1 MAAKRRRTEEAMPS
15 HQEFSGIHTNV
26 LRHPDILMSLG
37 VVGVLMIMLLPLP
50 RFALDVLL
58 AFNITLA
65 IIVLLV
71 GMQVRKPLEFSV
83 FPSVLL
89 MVTLFRL
96 SLNIAST
103 RLILLHGNEGPSAA
117 GEVIRAFGNFV
128 VGGSYTVGLVVFMIL
143 VVINFVVV
151 TKGAGRIAEVAAR
164 FTLDAMPGKQM
175 SIDAD
180 LNAGLINESDARRRR
195 KEVSEEA
202 DFYGAM
208 DGASKFVRG
217 DAIAAVIII
226 LVNIIGG
233 LTIGVLQQGLS
244 LAAAAQNYTLLTVG
258 EGLVA
263 QVPALIIS
271 TAAGIVVT
279 RAASDA
285 DLGHEIASQIF
296 ISPKVLGTASAILLG
311 LGVIPG
317 LPHIAFLLLGGLS
330 GWLAYELNQQAQQPT
345 VEVQQSVGANPAE
358 PTPSVVPLDLMEVQ
372 VGYGL
377 IGLVDGD
384 RGGALLER
392 IKGLRRQIAS
402 EMGFVVPPIHI
413 RDNLQLR
420 ANDYAV
426 VLKGVELVR
435 GEVLPGHVLAI
446 DPGTARKGV
455 VQGIA
460 TKEPAFGLPALWI
473 PEAGREQAQMVG
485 YTVVDGSSAIA
496 THLSEII
503 KRHAYELLGRQ
514 EVQTLLDELG
524 KAHPKLVEELVPA
537 LLPLGAIVR
546 ILSNLLREGVPI
558 RDLRTILEAVAD
570 HATVSKDADSLT
582 EAARQALAR
591 TITKQY
597 LSPDGVLPVISL
609 DPRLDRALVEQ
620 VTANGQGGYWTVDPA
635 VSHRLIGALKLAAE
649 RVASRGQQPIILCSP
664 TLRRHIRRL
673 TDRVLSTVPVLAPTE
688 IDGMATVKAA
698 ETVRIGDE
706 AA

>member
-1 MAAKRRRTEEAMPS
+1 VAVQRRRIVEAVSSP
-15 HQEFSGIHTNV
+15 ESGFTMQSNI
-26 LRHPDILMSLG
+26 LRHPDILMSLA

-50 RFALDVLL
+50 RFALDILL

-65 IIVLLV
+65 IVVLLV

-103 RLILLHGNEGPSAA
+103 RLILLHGNEGPAAA

-128 VGGSYTVGLVVFMIL
+128 VGGSYTVGLVIFVIL

-180 LNAGLINESDARRRR
+180 LNSGLVNEAEARRRR

-233 LTIGVLQQGLS
+233 LTIGILQQGMS
-244 LAAAAQNYTLLTVG
+244 LASAAQNYTLLTVG

-279 RAASDA
+279 RAASDGN
-285 DLGHEIASQIF
+285 LGHEIASQVF
-296 ISPKVLGTASAILLG
+296 FSPKVLGTASVILLG
-311 LGVIPG
+311 LGVVPG
-317 LPHIAFLLLGGLS
+317 LPHVAFLLLGGLS
-330 GWLAYELNQQAQQPT
+330 GWLAYELNQQAQQPA
-345 VEVQQSVGANPAE
+345 VEVQAAAAKPVE
-358 PTPSVVPLDLMEVQ
+358 PTPSVIPLDLMEVQ

-384 RGGALLER
+384 RGGALLDR
-392 IKGLRRQIAS
+392 IKGLRRQVAS

-420 ANDYAV
+420 PNDYAV

-446 DPGTARKGV
+446 DPGTARKGS
-455 VQGIA
+455 VQGIP

-473 PEAGREQAQMVG
+473 SDVGREQAQMAG

-514 EVQTLLDELG
+514 EVQALLEELG
-524 KAHPKLVEELVPA
+524 KVHPKLVEELVPA

-570 HATVSKDADSLT
+570 QATVSKDTDSLT

-597 LSPDGVLPVISL
+597 LSPDGILPVISL

-620 VTANGQGGYWTVDPA
+620 VTANGQGAYWAVDPN
-635 VSHRLIGALKLAAE
+635 VSQRLIGALKLAAE
-649 RVASRGQQPIILCSP
+649 RVAARGQQPIILCSP
-664 TLRRHIRRL
+664 ILRRHIRRL
-673 TDRVLSTVPVLAPTE
+673 TDRVLSTVPVLAPNE
-688 IDGMATVKAA
+688 IDGMATIKSA
-698 ETVRIGDE
+698 ETIRIGDE

>member
-1 MAAKRRRTEEAMPS
+1 MQMNI
-15 HQEFSGIHTNV
+15 F
-26 LRHPDILMSLG
+26 RHPDILMSLG

-50 RFALDVLL
+50 RFALDILL
-58 AFNITLA
+58 AFNIMLA
-65 IIVLLV
+65 IVVLLV

-103 RLILLHGNEGPSAA
+103 RLILLHGNEGPAAA

-128 VGGSYTVGLVVFMIL
+128 VGGSYTVGLVIFVIL

-195 KEVSEEA
+195 REVSEES

-217 DAIAAVIII
+217 DAVAAVIII
-226 LVNIIGG
+226 LVNILGG
-233 LTIGVLQQGLS
+233 LTIGILQQGMS

-271 TAAGIVVT
+271 TAACIVVT
-279 RAASDA
+279 RAASDGN
-285 DLGHEIASQIF
+285 LGHEIASQVF
-296 ISPKVLGTASAILLG
+296 FSPKVLGTASAILLG
-311 LGVIPG
+311 LGIVPG

-330 GWLAYELNQQAQQPT
+330 GWLAYELNQQALQPT
-345 VEVQQSVGANPAE
+345 VDVQEAAAVKPVE

-384 RGGALLER
+384 RGGALLDR
-392 IKGLRRQIAS
+392 IKGLRRQIAAD
-402 EMGFVVPPIHI
+402 MGFVVPPIHI

-420 ANDYAV
+420 SNDYAV

-455 VQGIA
+455 VQGIP

-514 EVQTLLDELG
+514 EVQILLEELG
-524 KAHPKLVEELVPA
+524 KSHPKLVEELVPA

-570 HATVSKDADSLT
+570 HATVSKDPDSLT

-597 LSPDGVLPVISL
+597 LSPDGILPVISL

-620 VTANGQGGYWTVDPA
+620 VSTSGQGSYWAVDPN

-649 RVASRGQQPIILCSP
+649 RVAARGQQPIILCSP
-664 TLRRHIRRL
+664 VLRRHIRRL
-673 TDRVLSTVPVLAPTE
+673 TDRVLSTVPVLAPNE
-688 IDGMATVKAA
+688 IDGIATIKSA
-698 ETVRIGDE
+698 ETIRIGDE

>member
-1 MAAKRRRTEEAMPS
+1 MAGQRRRTDQIIPS
-15 HQEFSGIHTNV
+15 QANALTMQMQG
-26 LRHPDILMSLG
+26 LRHPDIVMSLA

-50 RFALDVLL
+50 RFALDILL

-65 IIVLLV
+65 IVVLLV

-103 RLILLHGNEGPSAA
+103 RLILLHGNEGPAAA

-128 VGGSYTVGLVVFMIL
+128 VGGSYTVGLVIFVIL

-180 LNAGLINESDARRRR
+180 LNSGLVNEAEARRRR

-226 LVNIIGG
+226 LVNIVGG
-233 LTIGVLQQGLS
+233 LTIGILQQGMS
-244 LAAAAQNYTLLTVG
+244 LASAAQNYTLLTVG

-279 RAASDA
+279 RAASDGS
-285 DLGHEIASQIF
+285 LGHEIASQVF
-296 ISPKVLGTASAILLG
+296 FSPKVLGTASVILIG
-311 LGVIPG
+311 LGIVPG
-317 LPHIAFLLLGGLS
+317 LPHVAFLLLGGLS

-345 VEVQQSVGANPAE
+345 VEVQAAAAKPTE
-358 PTPSVVPLDLMEVQ
+358 TTPSVVPLDLMEVQ

-384 RGGALLER
+384 RGGALLDR

-402 EMGFVVPPIHI
+402 EMGFVIPPIHI

-420 ANDYAV
+420 PNDYAV

-435 GEVLPGHVLAI
+435 GEVLPGHILAI

-455 VQGIA
+455 VQGIP

-473 PEAGREQAQMVG
+473 SEAAREQAQMVG

-514 EVQTLLDELG
+514 EVQALLEEVG
-524 KAHPKLVEELVPA
+524 KVHPKLVEELVPA

-570 HATVSKDADSLT
+570 HATVSKDTDSLT

-597 LSPDGVLPVISL
+597 VSPDGVLPVISL

-620 VTANGQGGYWTVDPA
+620 VTANGQGVYWTVDPN
-635 VSHRLIGALKLAAE
+635 VSQRLIGALKSAAE
-649 RVASRGQQPIILCSP
+649 RVAARGQQPVILCSP
-664 TLRRHIRRL
+664 VLRRHIRRL
-673 TDRVLSTVPVLAPTE
+673 TDRVLSTVPVLAPNE
-688 IDGMATVKAA
+688 IDGMATIKSA
-698 ETVRIGDE
+698 ETIRIGDE

>member
-1 MAAKRRRTEEAMPS
+1 MQMNI
-15 HQEFSGIHTNV
+15 F
-26 LRHPDILMSLG
+26 RHPDILMSLG

-50 RFALDVLL
+50 RFALDILL
-58 AFNITLA
+58 AFNIMLA
-65 IIVLLV
+65 IVVLLV

-103 RLILLHGNEGPSAA
+103 RLILLHGNEGPAAA

-128 VGGSYTVGLVVFMIL
+128 VGGSYTVGLVIFVIL

-217 DAIAAVIII
+217 DAVAAVIII
-226 LVNIIGG
+226 LVNILGG
-233 LTIGVLQQGLS
+233 LTIGILQQGMS

-279 RAASDA
+279 RAASDGN
-285 DLGHEIASQIF
+285 LGHEIASQVF
-296 ISPKVLGTASAILLG
+296 FSPKVLGTASAILLG
-311 LGVIPG
+311 LGVVPG

-330 GWLAYELNQQAQQPT
+330 GWLAYELNQQALQPT
-345 VEVQQSVGANPAE
+345 VDAQEAAAVKPVE

-384 RGGALLER
+384 RGGALLDR
-392 IKGLRRQIAS
+392 IKGLRRQIAAD
-402 EMGFVVPPIHI
+402 MGFVVPPIHI

-420 ANDYAV
+420 SNDYAV

-455 VQGIA
+455 VQGIP

-514 EVQTLLDELG
+514 EVQILLEELG
-524 KAHPKLVEELVPA
+524 KSHPKLVEELVPA

-570 HATVSKDADSLT
+570 HATVSKDPDSLT

-597 LSPDGVLPVISL
+597 LSPDGILPVISL

-620 VTANGQGGYWTVDPA
+620 VSTSGQGSYWAVDPN

-649 RVASRGQQPIILCSP
+649 RVAARGQQPIILCSP
-664 TLRRHIRRL
+664 VLRRHIRRL
-673 TDRVLSTVPVLAPTE
+673 TDRVLSTVPVLAPNE
-688 IDGMATVKAA
+688 IDGIATIKSA
-698 ETVRIGDE
+698 ETIRIGDE

>member
-1 MAAKRRRTEEAMPS
+1 MP
-15 HQEFSGIHTNV
+15 TNV
-26 LRHPDILMSLG
+26 LRHPDILMSLA

-50 RFALDVLL
+50 RFALDILL

-65 IIVLLV
+65 IVVLLV

-103 RLILLHGNEGPSAA
+103 RLILLHGNEGPTAA

-128 VGGSYTVGLVVFMIL
+128 VGGSYTVGLVIFVIL

-180 LNAGLINESDARRRR
+180 LNSGLINEAEARRRR

-233 LTIGVLQQGLS
+233 LTIGILQQGMS
-244 LAAAAQNYTLLTVG
+244 LASAAQNYTLLTVG

-263 QVPALIIS
+263 QMPALIIS

-279 RAASDA
+279 RAASDGN
-285 DLGHEIASQIF
+285 LGHEIASQVF
-296 ISPKVLGTASAILLG
+296 FSPKVLGTASVILLG
-311 LGVIPG
+311 LGVVPG
-317 LPHIAFLLLGGLS
+317 LPHVAFLLLGGLS
-330 GWLAYELNQQAQQPT
+330 GWLAYELNQQAQQPS
-345 VEVQQSVGANPAE
+345 VEVQAAAAKPAE

-384 RGGALLER
+384 RGGALLDR
-392 IKGLRRQIAS
+392 IKGLRRQVAA

-420 ANDYAV
+420 PNDYAV

-455 VQGIA
+455 VQGIP

-473 PEAGREQAQMVG
+473 SEAGREPAQMAG

-514 EVQTLLDELG
+514 EVQALLEELG
-524 KAHPKLVEELVPA
+524 KVHPKLVEELVPA

-570 HATVSKDADSLT
+570 HATVSKDTDSLT

-597 LSPDGVLPVISL
+597 LSPDGILPVISL

-620 VTANGQGGYWTVDPA
+620 VTANGQGAYWPVDPN
-635 VSHRLIGALKLAAE
+635 VSQRLIGALKLAAE
-649 RVASRGQQPIILCSP
+649 RVAARGQQPIILCSP
-664 TLRRHIRRL
+664 ILRRHIRRL
-673 TDRVLSTVPVLAPTE
+673 TDRVLSTVPVLAPNE
-688 IDGMATVKAA
+688 IDGMATIKAA
-698 ETVRIGDE
+698 ETIRIGDE

>member
-1 MAAKRRRTEEAMPS
+1 MAGQRRRTDQIIPS
-15 HQEFSGIHTNV
+15 QANALTMQMQG
-26 LRHPDILMSLG
+26 LRHPDIVMSLA

-50 RFALDVLL
+50 RFALDILL

-65 IIVLLV
+65 IVVLLV

-103 RLILLHGNEGPSAA
+103 RLILLHGNEGPAAA

-128 VGGSYTVGLVVFMIL
+128 VGGSYTVGLVIFVIL

-180 LNAGLINESDARRRR
+180 LNSGLVNEAEARRRR

-226 LVNIIGG
+226 LVNIVGG
-233 LTIGVLQQGLS
+233 LTIGILQQGMS
-244 LAAAAQNYTLLTVG
+244 LASAAQNYTLLTVG

-279 RAASDA
+279 RAASDGS
-285 DLGHEIASQIF
+285 LGHEIASQVF
-296 ISPKVLGTASAILLG
+296 FSPKVLGTASVILIG
-311 LGVIPG
+311 LGIVPG
-317 LPHIAFLLLGGLS
+317 LPHVAFLLLGGLS
-330 GWLAYELNQQAQQPT
+330 GWLAYELNQQAQQPA
-345 VEVQQSVGANPAE
+345 VEVQAAAAKPTE
-358 PTPSVVPLDLMEVQ
+358 TTPSVVPLDLMEVQ

-384 RGGALLER
+384 RGGALLDR

-402 EMGFVVPPIHI
+402 EMGFVIPPIHI

-420 ANDYAV
+420 PNDYAV

-435 GEVLPGHVLAI
+435 GEVLPGHILAI

-455 VQGIA
+455 VQGIP

-473 PEAGREQAQMVG
+473 SEAAREQAQMVG

-514 EVQTLLDELG
+514 EVQALLEEVG
-524 KAHPKLVEELVPA
+524 KVHPKLVEELVPA

-570 HATVSKDADSLT
+570 HATVSKDTDSLT

-597 LSPDGVLPVISL
+597 VSPDGVLPVISL

-620 VTANGQGGYWTVDPA
+620 VTANGQGVYWTVDPN
-635 VSHRLIGALKLAAE
+635 VSQRLIGALKSAAE
-649 RVASRGQQPIILCSP
+649 RVAARGQQPVILCSP
-664 TLRRHIRRL
+664 VLRRHIRRL
-673 TDRVLSTVPVLAPTE
+673 TDRVLSTVPVLAPNE
-688 IDGMATVKAA
+688 IDGMATIKSA
-698 ETVRIGDE
+698 ETIRIGDE

>member
-1 MAAKRRRTEEAMPS
+1 MP
-15 HQEFSGIHTNV
+15 TNV
-26 LRHPDILMSLG
+26 LRHPDILMSLA

-50 RFALDVLL
+50 RFALDILL

-65 IIVLLV
+65 IVVLLV

-103 RLILLHGNEGPSAA
+103 RLILLHGNEGPTAA

-128 VGGSYTVGLVVFMIL
+128 VGGSYTVGLVIFVIL

-180 LNAGLINESDARRRR
+180 LNSGLINEAEARRRR

-233 LTIGVLQQGLS
+233 LTIGILQQGMS
-244 LAAAAQNYTLLTVG
+244 LASAAQNYTLLTVG

-263 QVPALIIS
+263 QMPALIIS

-279 RAASDA
+279 RAASDGN
-285 DLGHEIASQIF
+285 LGHEIASQVF
-296 ISPKVLGTASAILLG
+296 FSPKVLGTASVILLG
-311 LGVIPG
+311 LGVVPG
-317 LPHIAFLLLGGLS
+317 LPHVAFLLLGGLS
-330 GWLAYELNQQAQQPT
+330 GWLAYELNQQAQQPS
-345 VEVQQSVGANPAE
+345 VEVQAAAAKPAE

-384 RGGALLER
+384 RGGALLDR
-392 IKGLRRQIAS
+392 IKGLRRQVAA

-420 ANDYAV
+420 PNDYAV

-455 VQGIA
+455 VQGIP

-473 PEAGREQAQMVG
+473 SEAGREPAQMAG

-514 EVQTLLDELG
+514 EVQALLEELG
-524 KAHPKLVEELVPA
+524 KVHPKLVEELVPA

-570 HATVSKDADSLT
+570 HATVSKDTDSLT

-591 TITKQY
+591 NITKQY
-597 LSPDGVLPVISL
+597 LSPDGILPVISL

-620 VTANGQGGYWTVDPA
+620 VTANGQGAYWPVDPN
-635 VSHRLIGALKLAAE
+635 VSQRLIGALKLAAE
-649 RVASRGQQPIILCSP
+649 RVAARGQQPIILCSP
-664 TLRRHIRRL
+664 ILRRHIRRL
-673 TDRVLSTVPVLAPTE
+673 TDRVLSTVPVLAPNE
-688 IDGMATVKAA
+688 IDGMATIKAA
-698 ETVRIGDE
+698 ETIRIGDE

>member
-1 MAAKRRRTEEAMPS
+1 MQMNI
-15 HQEFSGIHTNV
+15 F
-26 LRHPDILMSLG
+26 RHPDILMSLG

-50 RFALDVLL
+50 RFALDILL
-58 AFNITLA
+58 AFNIMLA
-65 IIVLLV
+65 IVVLLV

-103 RLILLHGNEGPSAA
+103 RLILLHGNEGPAAA

-128 VGGSYTVGLVVFMIL
+128 VGGSYTVGLVIFVIL

-195 KEVSEEA
+195 REVSEEA

-217 DAIAAVIII
+217 DAVAAVIII
-226 LVNIIGG
+226 LVNILGG
-233 LTIGVLQQGLS
+233 LTIGILQQGMS

-279 RAASDA
+279 RAASDGN
-285 DLGHEIASQIF
+285 LGHEIASQVF
-296 ISPKVLGTASAILLG
+296 FSPKVLGTASAILLG
-311 LGVIPG
+311 LGVVPG

-330 GWLAYELNQQAQQPT
+330 GWLAYELNQQALQPT
-345 VEVQQSVGANPAE
+345 VDAQEAAAVKPVE

-384 RGGALLER
+384 RGGALLDR
-392 IKGLRRQIAS
+392 IKGLRRQIAAD
-402 EMGFVVPPIHI
+402 MGFVVPPIHI

-420 ANDYAV
+420 SNDYAV

-455 VQGIA
+455 VQGIP

-514 EVQTLLDELG
+514 EVQILLEELG
-524 KAHPKLVEELVPA
+524 KSHPKLVEELVPA

-570 HATVSKDADSLT
+570 HATVSKDPDSLT

-597 LSPDGVLPVISL
+597 LSPDGILPVISL

-620 VTANGQGGYWTVDPA
+620 VSTSGQGSYWAVDPN

-649 RVASRGQQPIILCSP
+649 RVAARGQQPIILCSP
-664 TLRRHIRRL
+664 VLRRHIRRL
-673 TDRVLSTVPVLAPTE
+673 TDRVLSTVPVLAPNE
-688 IDGMATVKAA
+688 IDGIATIKSA
-698 ETVRIGDE
+698 ETIRIGDE